1 MTLDER
7 TQLVEDIKK
16 SNRTRDQIVQRAEAD
31 KDFDVVAAWET
42 VDELDASIATRI
54 LKARPKD

>member
-1 MTLDER
+1 MTSDER
-7 TQLVEDIKK
+7 AQLVEDIKK
-16 SNRTRDQIVQRAEAD
+16 SNRTRDEIVQRAEAD

-42 VDELDASIATRI
+42 VDELDASIAKRI